1 MTRPRWLTSFWL
13 WLGATVLVAGLV
25 VGAQASPSSVASR
38 SAHLESLVRC
48 PSCEDLSVAQSN
60 ATAAIAVRHEIER
73 KVHAGES
80 DTAILTSLEATY
92 GSSILLSPSTSG
104 LGTILW
110 LGPVLVGLLLLVS
123 GARLWRRRR

>member
-1 MTRPRWLTSFWL
+1 MTRRGWWQSFWL
-13 WLGATVLVAGLV
+13 WLGAVVLVAGLV
-25 VGAQASPSSVASR
+25 VADQSSSVSVAAR

-73 KVHAGES
+73 KVRAGES

-92 GSSILLSPSTSG
+92 GTSILLSPSTAG
-104 LGTILW
+104 LGAILW
-110 LGPVLVGLLLLVS
+110 LGPVLVGLLLVAS

>member
-1 MTRPRWLTSFWL
+1 M
-13 WLGATVLVAGLV
+13 LVAGLV
-25 VGAQASPSSVASR
+25 VADQSSSVSVAAR

-73 KVHAGES
+73 KVRAGES

-92 GSSILLSPSTSG
+92 GTSILLSPSTAG
-104 LGTILW
+104 LGAILW
-110 LGPVLVGLLLLVS
+110 LGPVLVGLLLVAS